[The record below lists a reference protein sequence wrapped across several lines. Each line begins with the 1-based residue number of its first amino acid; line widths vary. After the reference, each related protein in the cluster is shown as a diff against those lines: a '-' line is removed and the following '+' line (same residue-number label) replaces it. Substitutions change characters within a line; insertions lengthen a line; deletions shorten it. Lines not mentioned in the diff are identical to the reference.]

1 MRRRFAAYAVLA
13 IGLALGAACAAAG
26 CDSTAANPASTA
38 STAAPFDAERA
49 WAHLEKQVALGP
61 RPSGS
66 AANDALKQYL
76 EDELRKLGLAP
87 VRESFRAKTPVDETA
102 FGNVYADIEGAP
114 VKGGASAPMV
124 ILGSHFDTKR
134 ETRFEFV
141 GANDAGSSTAVLL
154 ELARLLAAARGRAPV
169 TYRVLFLDGEEAVVE
184 WEGDDNCYGSR
195 HHARALESS
204 GELKRVKA
212 FVLLDMVGDK
222 DLKLHT
228 DTYSDAQLQRLF
240 FDAAKRIGLGA
251 HVDGPRLEIRDDH
264 LSFMNVGVKSVDLID
279 LNYGP
284 GNQYWHHAADRLDQ
298 CSKASLDAIG
308 RIVLAGLP
316 DLERWATR

>member
-1 MRRRFAAYAVLA
+1 MHGPRIASAVLA
-13 IGLALGAACAAAG
+13 LALGAASGAAG
-26 CDSTAANPASTA
+26 CDSTAANQASTA
-38 STAAPFDAERA
+38 AAVAPFDAERA

-76 EDELRKLGLAP
+76 EDELRALGLAP

-114 VKGGASAPMV
+114 RKDGSAAPLV

-134 ETRFEFV
+134 ESSFEFV

-154 ELARLLAAARGRAPV
+154 ELARLLASNRGRAPV
-169 TYRVLFLDGEEAVVE
+169 DYRVLFLDGEEAVVE

-195 HHARALESS
+195 HHAQALEKS
-204 GELKRVKA
+204 GMVKRVKA

-222 DLKLHT
+222 DLRLHT
-228 DTYSDAQLQRLF
+228 DTFSDPQLQRLF
-240 FDAAKRIGLGA
+240 FDAAKRIGLGK
-251 HVDGPRLEIRDDH
+251 HIDGPRLEIRDDH

-279 LNYGP
+279 FTYGP
-284 GNQYWHHAADRLDQ
+284 GNQYWHHPSDRLDQ
-298 CSKASLDAIG
+298 CSKASLDVIG